1 MLPTRTQITANTNS
15 SNSKPTTPIPAK
27 DPTPTH
33 PTLTSPMLDEAR
45 TVDGVEE
52 EVPFAEDTT
61 TDADEEEDGSD

>member
-1 MLPTRTQITANTNS
+1 
-15 SNSKPTTPIPAK
+15 
-27 DPTPTH
+27 
-33 PTLTSPMLDEAR
+33 MLDEAR